1 MGVLILCFLR
11 CTKPKYETVQLMG
24 GELNL
29 CRSVYSP
36 FQRSEWAW
44 SWFLEACQNSELQ
57 NIISAYFPMEELDR
71 KWSTYLCI
79 IVLEG
84 GQENT
89 EDTGVDGEPGRA
101 LLFLPSK
108 CIFSWVGA
116 NGIYRSRY
124 TRDSQLL
131 KRDLVRCGEKE
142 NHGYG
147 WLHWL
152 LSKP

>member
-1 MGVLILCFLR
+1 MA
-11 CTKPKYETVQLMG
+11 MG
-24 GELNL
+24 G
-29 CRSVYSP
+29 
-36 FQRSEWAW
+36 Q
-44 SWFLEACQNSELQ
+44 EACQDIELQ

-101 LLFLPSK
+101 LLLLPSK

-116 NGIYRSRY
+116 NGIYRIRY

-147 WLHWL
+147 
-152 LSKP
+152 